1 MNYIGKIDK
10 LNYIRIKNFLSKYST
25 EKSKEKNTDWDMFF
39 AMFNLYSK
47 YIKKL
52 CKSIRRRQLY

>member
-25 EKSKEKNTDWDMFF
+25 KKSKEKNTDWDMFF

-47 YIKKL
+47 YIK
-52 CKSIRRRQLY
+52 CYANQ